1 MTIYQAQRQLTAQ
14 LKTIYDEREAFN
26 IADWVM
32 EHITG
37 AGKVE
42 RMMYK
47 NERLDNPKLLEQYTK
62 DLLAHKPVQYVL
74 NQAWFAGMRFYV
86 NEEVLIPRPE
96 TEELV
101 EWVAVEAAPGA
112 AVMDVGTG
120 SGCIAIALKKK
131 MQEALVYACD
141 VSAGAIAVAEKN
153 AKTLGAEV
161 EWMQVDFLDEAEW
174 LTLPKADIIVSN
186 PPYIPEHN
194 KAAMQPN
201 VLQYEPHLALFVA
214 DDDPLV
220 FYKAIAEFASPGTTV
235 YVEIHEDLGPQTKS
249 LFEAKG
255 FTGVEVK
262 KDMQG
267 KDRMIKSIR

>member
-47 NERLDNPKLLEQYTK
+47 NERLDNPELLERYTRE
-62 DLLAHKPVQYVL
+62 LLAHKPVQYVL

-101 EWVAVEAAPGA
+101 EWVAAEAAPGA
-112 AVMDVGTG
+112 AVLDVGTG

-131 MQEALVYACD
+131 MQEVLVYACD

-153 AKTLGAEV
+153 AGALGTEV
-161 EWMQVDFLDEAEW
+161 HFIQVDFLDEAEW
-174 LTLPKADIIVSN
+174 LTLPKTDVIVSN

-194 KAAMQPN
+194 QAAMQPN
-201 VLQYEPHLALFVA
+201 VLQYEPHVALFVA
-214 DDDPLV
+214 DHDPLL
-220 FYKAIAEFASPGTTV
+220 FYRAIAEFAEPGTRV
-235 YVEIHEDLGPQTKS
+235 YVEIHEDWGQQTKA
-249 LFEAKG
+249 LFEGKG
-255 FTGVEVK
+255 FKDVELR

-267 KDRMIKSIR
+267 KHRMVRATR